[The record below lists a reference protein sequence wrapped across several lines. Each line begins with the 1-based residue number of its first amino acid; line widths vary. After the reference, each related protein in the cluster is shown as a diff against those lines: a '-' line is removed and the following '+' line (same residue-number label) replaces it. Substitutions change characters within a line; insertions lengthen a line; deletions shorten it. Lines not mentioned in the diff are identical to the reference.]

1 MSSTTSPSFGMPARR
16 PAALLALVL
25 GALTLGAAP
34 APAQATGTTGAAG
47 TAEATV
53 LRTGLDVAV
62 LGRTAHV
69 PVDAVLN
76 DVRAPGDAT
85 RTTLA
90 VSLDGIEEG
99 RPVGILRADAATAHA
114 TADRTAAKARAEVA
128 GAVVRLPGLP
138 VRPLLQARQ
147 ITAEAVCET
156 GRTPAANAH
165 VPGSVSVLGKK
176 VTLTANGPTDV
187 TVPGVGHVRLALSQ
201 STTTTRT
208 AAATAL
214 DLDVAVDPLALGVA
228 KVTGKVTLARA
239 TCSTPEAQAPDVK
252 PQTAATRAASAA
264 PVGRNLAETGGSST
278 TPYLLGGA
286 GLLVAAGGAA
296 LIAARRRKG

>member
-34 APAQATGTTGAAG
+34 AQASGTTGTTG

-53 LRTGLDVAV
+53 LRTGLDVSL
-62 LGRTAHV
+62 LGGSAHV
-69 PVDAVLN
+69 PVDAVLD
-76 DVRAPGDAT
+76 DVHAPGDAT

-114 TADRTAAKARAEVA
+114 TADRTAAKARAEVV
-128 GAVVRLPGLP
+128 GAAVRLPGLP

-156 GRTPAANAH
+156 GRTPTANAH

-176 VTLTANGPTDV
+176 ITLTANGPTDV

-239 TCSTPEAQAPDVK
+239 ACRTPEAEVKAEAPDVK
-252 PQTAATRAASAA
+252 PQTAAT

-286 GLLVAAGGAA
+286 GLLVVAGGAA